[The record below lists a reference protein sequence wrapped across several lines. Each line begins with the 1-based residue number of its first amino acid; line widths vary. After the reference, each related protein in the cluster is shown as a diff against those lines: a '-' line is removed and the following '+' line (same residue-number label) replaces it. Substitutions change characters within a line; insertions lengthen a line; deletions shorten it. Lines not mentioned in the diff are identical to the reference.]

1 MTNQLLQRDIDLVR
15 LAQEIAIDHEDID
28 LVLDRYKL
36 DYDAWRTLLEF
47 PRFVALLENEEEAW
61 RSAKNTKERV
71 KYKAAA
77 LIEGYLEEAQISLH
91 DRNQTLIARTGLA
104 KLVAGFANIGLEE
117 GGRFSTGGGGS
128 GGFSITI
135 NLGDKT
141 INLNRKPAEIG
152 HDDQPISNLPEL
164 DQLQAV
170 QTNENVFE
178 INAVLTS
185 EGYSEHE

>member
-1 MTNQLLQRDIDLVR
+1 MNTLLQRDIDLIR

-36 DYDAWRTLLEF
+36 SYDTWRTLLEF

-104 KLVAGFANIGLEE
+104 KLVAGFASIGMEE
-117 GGRFSTGGGGS
+117 GSRFGSGGGS

-135 NLGDKT
+135 NLGDRSLNVNGAGLGKMVNDQSEENSLEFEGIQGIQT
-141 INLNRKPAEIG
+141 DEDVYAINS
-152 HDDQPISNLPEL
+152 D
-164 DQLQAV
+164 
-170 QTNENVFE
+170 
-178 INAVLTS
+178 LTF
-185 EGYSEHE
+185 EGYDE